1 MIHTALLLTK
11 LLRSVLIRFTEVSI
25 TQSVVYCL
33 YLSTR
38 VLRRGRSS
46 IGLSTWRIV
55 TTWYPS
61 METRG
66 LILRRTRSSI
76 GVRQSTRVHLCMKTT
91 TNGGISHL
99 VSSEVGSFDG
109 MRLSRRRIRNSN
121 AIVDG
126 GVVVMVAL
134 PTATQ
139 GKDGHL
145 KQKVRRHSFHWFQR
159 DQNELDP
166 QRFNEQDIENDVMS
180 TSMMFYPCRNRW
192 SSVSCSLT
200 GHVKWQWR
208 WYSACAMDILS
219 SVLQQE
225 IVVDL
230 E

>member
-1 MIHTALLLTK
+1 MALHEKYTTWWIALTWCP
-11 LLRSVLIRFTEVSI
+11 SME
-25 TQSVVYCL
+25 
-33 YLSTR
+33 TR
-38 VLRRGRSS
+38 ALVLRRGRSS
-46 IGLSTWRIV
+46 IGLSTWRIFM
-55 TTWYPS
+55 TWYPS

-91 TNGGISHL
+91 TNRGISHL

-109 MRLSRRRIRNSN
+109 MWLSRRRIRNRN
-121 AIVDG
+121 AIVEG

-139 GKDGHL
+139 GKDRHL
-145 KQKVRRHSFHWFQR
+145 KQKVRQHSLHWFQR

-166 QRFNEQDIENDVMS
+166 QRFNEEDIENDVTC
-180 TSMMFYPCRNRW
+180 TSMMFYPCRYHW
-192 SSVSCSLT
+192 SPVSCSLT

-230 E
+230 K